1 MEPLATDEK
10 LEAPRRKERDMD
22 THMLFGCTGFVVS
35 SFATYFLSVWPF
47 FVWQG
52 VNHWDVLLKALAFG
66 MPVAFIHGF
75 LSTLKFELAGAAGFI
90 GGMLA
95 SCIFLFLRFEQ
106 VFLEA
111 SARRI
116 PLPAYPVWIKW
127 FLPAMVLAFAVLV
140 VAGAYFLRVSRE
152 ERAKKQ

>member
-10 LEAPRRKERDMD
+10 LEAPRAKERDMD

-35 SFATYFLSVWPF
+35 SFATYFLTVWPF
-47 FVWQG
+47 FVWMEVHQWG
-52 VNHWDVLLKALAFG
+52 LLLKALLCG
-66 MPVAFIHGF
+66 LPVAFLHGF

-95 SCIFLFLRFEQ
+95 AVIFLYLRFEQ

-111 SARRI
+111 AARRI
-116 PLPAYPVWIKW
+116 PEPDYPLWIKW
-127 FLPAMVLAFAVLV
+127 FVPALVLAFALLT
-140 VAGAYFLRVSRE
+140 VAAAYLLRTSMA
-152 ERAKKQ
+152 ERAKKR